1 MNTYINY
8 NDYPGTMNVLLLC
21 FVWPQFMVDCPGL
34 VMFASGPVNSV
45 LKMPNRQVKF
55 FRVIQITEEL

>member
-8 NDYPGTMNVLLLC
+8 NDYPGTMNVLLFC
-21 FVWPQFMVDCPGL
+21 FVWPQFMADCSGL
-34 VMFASGPVNSV
+34 VTFESGLVNSV

-55 FRVIQITEEL
+55 FGVIQIIEEL